1 MPRRPP
7 LAVLAAA
14 AVAVLSC
21 GPPDVPNLDSPG
33 TTIVCLGDSI
43 TAGVGAGR
51 GEAFPARLE
60 EALGVPVVAA
70 GVPGDTTAA
79 GLARLER
86 ALAADPWLVVVELGG
101 NDLLRRVPEE
111 TTEANLRAI
120 VEGVLAAGAVPM
132 LIEVEGPFG
141 SRYDDLFER
150 VGGDYGV
157 PVVEDVLGRVL
168 RDRRLKSDAIHPNG
182 AGHAEIAAVLVREI
196 EPLLEARRRLGL
208 HALPAAAAGAA
219 ALPRAAAAGGNV

>member
-1 MPRRPP
+1 VLRLPAPAA
-7 LAVLAAA
+7 LATVALVAA
-14 AVAVLSC
+14 C
-21 GPPDVPNLDSPG
+21 GLPDVPNLDSPG

-43 TAGVGAGR
+43 TAGVGAGP
-51 GEAFPARLE
+51 GEAYPARLE

-79 GLARLER
+79 GLARLEE
-86 ALAADPWLVVVELGG
+86 ALAADPWLVVVVLGG
-101 NDLLRRVPEE
+101 NDLLRRVPLE

-132 LIEVEGPFG
+132 LVEVEGPFG

-150 VGGDYGV
+150 LGDEYGV

-168 RDRRLKSDAIHPNG
+168 YDRRLKSDAIHPNG
-182 AGHAEIAAVLVREI
+182 AGHAQIAAALVGEI
-196 EPLLEARRRLGL
+196 EPLLAARRGR
-208 HALPAAAAGAA
+208 
-219 ALPRAAAAGGNV
+219 R